1 MILGAKSGSRRE
13 LSTRLSWGTGRPTTP
28 LLNSASI
35 AQNRLIF
42 DVAQLNTGRA
52 PNYFRMDVRVDKRL
66 PIRGTWLSTYIE
78 LQNVTNRKNK
88 TTLDWNPKTGRAQ
101 WREQTSFLPVGGINW
116 KF

>member
-1 MILGAKSGSRRE
+1 MILGAKSGSPNDF
-13 LSTRLSWGTGRPTTP
+13 RLD
-28 LLNSASI
+28 I
-35 AQNRLIF
+35 
-42 DVAQLNTGRA
+42 RA
-52 PNYFRMDVRVDKRL
+52 DKRL